1 MINTYPQNEKGIR
14 AIMLHVLLTAAAIY
28 VVVLVLMAV
37 LQRHFLYYNDS
48 PLPTRTESHVPQMD
62 EVHFTTE
69 DGVNLFAWTQAPSD
83 AGKPWVVM
91 FHGNAGTIGG
101 RAYKAR
107 VFLKAGYGVMM
118 VEYRGYGGN
127 EGDPSEDG
135 LYADAR
141 AGLAYLKS
149 KGVSGK
155 KVVIYGESLGTGVA
169 VAAAHE
175 AAQKGEAVA
184 AVLLEAPFTSIIDV
198 AASHYP
204 FLPVSLV
211 LRDRYDSMSRIK
223 AINAPLFVV
232 HGGQDWTVP
241 QKLGRKLYGAAHEPK
256 QALWLDGAGHD
267 DLYDY
272 DVGPALLAFLKA
284 YHI

>member
-1 MINTYPQNEKGIR
+1 MINANPKNDKGIR
-14 AIMLHVLLTAAAIY
+14 ATMLHVILTAAAIY
-28 VVVLVLMAV
+28 VLVLVLMAV
-37 LQRHFLYYNDS
+37 FQRHFLYYNSS
-48 PLPTRTESHVPQMD
+48 PLPTRAQSLVPQMD

-69 DGVNLFAWTQAPSD
+69 DGVNLFAWSQPPSV

-101 RAYKAR
+101 RGYKAR
-107 VFLKAGYGVMM
+107 IFLNAGYGVMM

-127 EGDPSEDG
+127 EGNPTEDG

-141 AGLAYLKS
+141 AGLAYLKTH
-149 KGVSGK
+149 GVSGK
-155 KVVIYGESLGTGVA
+155 QVVLYGESLGTGVA

-184 AVLLEAPFTSIIDV
+184 AVLLEAPFTSIVDV

-211 LRDRYDSMSRIK
+211 LRDRYNSMSRIK

-232 HGGQDWTVP
+232 HGDQDWTVP
-241 QKLGRKLYGAAHEPK
+241 QKLGRKLYAAANDPK
-256 QALWLDGAGHD
+256 QSLWMDGAGHN
-267 DLYDY
+267 DLYDF
-272 DVGPALLAFLKA
+272 DLGPALLGFLKA
-284 YHI
+284 YNI